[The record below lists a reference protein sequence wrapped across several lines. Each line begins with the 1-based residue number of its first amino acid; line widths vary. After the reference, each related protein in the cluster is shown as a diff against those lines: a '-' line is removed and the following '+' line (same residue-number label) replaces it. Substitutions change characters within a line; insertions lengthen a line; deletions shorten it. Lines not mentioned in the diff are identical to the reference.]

1 MKRMLNKLWI
11 AVGLLA
17 TLPLAAQV
25 DDKYKDYREV
35 YRDSSVV
42 AHTKDVFVE
51 GADGTN
57 PFEVVSNPFRQ
68 NWFVFGRA
76 TIPRTAPSWGRSRPT
91 SAWASASGSCPGWP

>member
-68 NWFVFGRA
+68 NWFVFG
-76 TIPRTAPSWGRSRPT
+76 TAGAHTFR
-91 SAWASASGSCPGWP
+91 GD